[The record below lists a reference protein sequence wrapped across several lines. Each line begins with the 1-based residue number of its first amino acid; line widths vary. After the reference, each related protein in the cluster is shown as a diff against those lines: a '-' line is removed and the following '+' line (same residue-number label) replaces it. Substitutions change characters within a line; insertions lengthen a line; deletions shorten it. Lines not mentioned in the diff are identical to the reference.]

1 MKVYRGIREGTCH
14 VRVVERGA
22 GSANGD
28 GDGGAT
34 DVSYDLPPRPDLFA
48 KPPGPFDW
56 GSDSSGTLHLAAAL
70 LLDRGS
76 DTRTLRALLPYVR
89 RLLSRLPPEGFEV
102 SDTFLDAFIYAV
114 GAAKPAAPS
123 GPPPAKEA
131 PAASDTPDAP
141 EADERTRARALD
153 PANGVH

>member
-14 VRVVERGA
+14 VRVLERGA
-22 GSANGD
+22 NGNGNGNGD
-28 GDGGAT
+28 GDAT
-34 DVSYDLPPRPDLFA
+34 DVWYDLPPRPELFA

-70 LLDRGS
+70 LLDR
-76 DTRTLRALLPYVR
+76 RAEPKALRALLPYVR

-114 GAAKPAAPS
+114 GATKSAAPA

-141 EADERTRARALD
+141 NAEERTRARALD
-153 PANGVH
+153 PAS